1 VNVDVRNFLA
11 RPGTVVDQ
19 DKEIFGVKHLA
30 EAALCLGHAVHQHA
44 PFIGQKVDQTWHATL
59 RDHKGMARAPW
70 KHIKER
76 VPSFTAG
83 HGVRWEV
90 ALDDALEQRRTA
102 HAQAWGPMA
111 FNPHAD
117 SAGARTQWPE
127 TPFRTARV
135 SVVPSAEIRV
145 WCICSASVS
154 G

>member
-1 VNVDVRNFLA
+1 MNMGDFLA
-11 RPGTVVDQ
+11 RPDAVVDQ
-19 DKEIFGVKHLA
+19 DKEIFGIKHLA
-30 EAALCLGHAVHQHA
+30 EAALCLGHAVHQDTT
-44 PFIGQKVDQTWHATL
+44 FIGQKVGQTRHATL
-59 RDHKGMARAPW
+59 GDHKGMTRAPW

-76 VPSFTAG
+76 VPSFAAG
-83 HGVRWEV
+83 HGVRRKV

-102 HAQAWGPMA
+102 HKHAWGSMA

-135 SVVPSAEIRV
+135 SAVPSAEIRV